1 LPPSTEHDVLA
12 HGASLVH
19 KGVVDSLAFI
29 EHPTPAS
36 SALGS
41 EHWKTLCAGY
51 DLKDSQ
57 VVTVPYVYPQGHIN
71 TLHEAE
77 SFAAFVK
84 DRSIRDVAVIAEP
97 FHHVR
102 ATLTL
107 LSALKRRGV
116 KPSDVTIGTLPAPID
131 GEQGW
136 HKYVS
141 HSQGVVH
148 GTKLQLLDGEMD
160 RLQRYTDKGDLIPA
174 SEALAYFEPSSL
186 ES

>member
-1 LPPSTEHDVLA
+1 MSVHSADLLKFAIRASFDTVTCTERKPRVAFVFMLPPSTEHDVLA

-84 DRSIRDVAVIAEP
+84 DRRQRDVAVIAEP
-97 FHHVR
+97 FPHLR
-102 ATLTL
+102 ATHT
-107 LSALKRRGV
+107 RR
-116 KPSDVTIGTLPAPID
+116 S
-131 GEQGW
+131 
-136 HKYVS
+136 
-141 HSQGVVH
+141 
-148 GTKLQLLDGEMD
+148 
-160 RLQRYTDKGDLIPA
+160 
-174 SEALAYFEPSSL
+174 
-186 ES
+186 